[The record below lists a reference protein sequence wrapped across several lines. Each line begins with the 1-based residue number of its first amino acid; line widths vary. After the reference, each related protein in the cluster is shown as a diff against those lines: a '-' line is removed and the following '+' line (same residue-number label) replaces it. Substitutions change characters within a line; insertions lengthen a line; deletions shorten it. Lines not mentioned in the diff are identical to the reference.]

1 MEKVR
6 LGRSLGI
13 DSALIQTCLPL
24 FFLYQ
29 YPQLMF
35 VYREALLA
43 DYFDNACGGEILV
56 VCADLRH
63 MCSGCSSLLG
73 QGSSQEGPV
82 DGKMC
87 QGHYHDL

>member
-1 MEKVR
+1 MEKIR

-43 DYFDNACGGEILV
+43 DYFDNLTTHAGGNIG
-56 VCADLRH
+56 R
-63 MCSGCSSLLG
+63 MR
-73 QGSSQEGPV
+73 
-82 DGKMC
+82 
-87 QGHYHDL
+87 